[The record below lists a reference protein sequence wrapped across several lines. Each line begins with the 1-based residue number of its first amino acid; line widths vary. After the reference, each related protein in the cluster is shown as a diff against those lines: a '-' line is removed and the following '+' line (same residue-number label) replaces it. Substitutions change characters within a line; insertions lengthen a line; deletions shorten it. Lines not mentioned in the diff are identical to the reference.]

1 MSTDLLCTL
10 ADLIGPAHVLT
21 GTDMAPYAFDW
32 RQREESHPVAVLRP
46 GSTAEVA
53 AIVRLCAERRVPI
66 VPQGGNTG
74 LVGGTIA
81 EKGTGSVLLNLGRL
95 NRIRT
100 LDATD
105 YTMTAEAGCVL
116 ADIQAA
122 AAAAD
127 RYFPLSLGA
136 EGTCMLGGNLSS
148 NAGGI
153 LTLRYGNARDLVLGL
168 EVVLPD
174 GRVWNGLRTLRKDN
188 SGYDLKHLFLGA
200 EGTLGI
206 ITAASVKL
214 YPRPRQIET
223 ALIAVPSPAAA
234 VALLGL
240 ARTGTGDS
248 LSAFELM
255 PRFTFDGSREILG
268 RDQDPLSAPSPWY
281 VLLEA
286 SSGMAGPTLRGQVE
300 AVLET
305 ALNQGLVTDAIF
317 ADSMEQQRKLWLI
330 RESLPEIGRKIGG
343 AVHTDVS
350 VPVSRIPDFLSATIA
365 AVTAYM
371 PGIRP
376 YPFGHAGDG
385 NIHFNIGRPADM
397 EGAAY
402 LAHAHAISD
411 LVYDQALAHGGSIS
425 AEHGIG
431 NHKAAELPRIKDPVE
446 LDLMRKMK
454 ELLDPDGIMN
464 PGKVLLRE
472 GG

>member
-1 MSTDLLCTL
+1 MATDLLDRL
-10 ADLIGPAHVLT
+10 RNLIGPAHVLT
-21 GTDMAPYAFDW
+21 GADMAPYAFDW
-32 RQREESHPVAVLRP
+32 RQRQESKPLAVLRP
-46 GSTAEVA
+46 TDTAQVA
-53 AIVRLCAERRVPI
+53 AIVALCAGRRVPI

-74 LVGGTIA
+74 LVGGTVA
-81 EKGTGSVLLNLGRL
+81 VEGTGAVILNLGRL
-95 NRIRT
+95 NRIRA
-100 LDATD
+100 LDAAD
-105 YTMTAEAGCVL
+105 YTITAEAGCVL

-174 GRVWNGLRTLRKDN
+174 GRVWQGLRTLRKDN

-206 ITAASVKL
+206 VTAASLKL
-214 YPRPRQIET
+214 YPRPRQVET
-223 ALIAVPSPAAA
+223 ALIAVPDPAAA
-234 VALLGL
+234 VTLLGL
-240 ARTGTGDS
+240 ARAGTGDS

-255 PRFTFDGSREILG
+255 PRFAIDGARAILG

-286 SSGMAGPTLRGQVE
+286 SSGMAGPALRAQVE
-300 AVLET
+300 AVLEA
-305 ALNQGLVTDAIF
+305 ALEQGAVTDAVF
-317 ADSMEQQRKLWLI
+317 ADSGEQVRKLWLI
-330 RESLPEIGRKIGG
+330 REGLPEIGRKIGG

-350 VPVSRIPDFLSATIA
+350 VPVSRVPDFLAATLA
-365 AVTAYM
+365 AVAAYM

-376 YPFGHAGDG
+376 YPFGHVGDG
-385 NIHFNIGRPADM
+385 NIHFNIARPADM
-397 EGAAY
+397 AGDAY
-402 LAHAHAISD
+402 LAHAHAITD
-411 LVYDQALAHGGSIS
+411 LVHAQVLAHGGSIS

-431 NHKAAELPRIKDPVE
+431 NYKAGELARIKDPVE
-446 LDLMRKMK
+446 MDLMRAVKRM
-454 ELLDPDGIMN
+454 LDPDGIMN
-464 PGKVLLRE
+464 PGKVLLP
-472 GG
+472 

>member
-1 MSTDLLCTL
+1 MNALLSDF
-10 ADLIGPAHVLT
+10 ADLIGPRNVLT
-21 GTDMAPYAFDW
+21 GADMAPYAFDW
-32 RQREESHPVAVLRP
+32 RRREESHPLAVLRP
-46 GSTAEVA
+46 GSTDEVS
-53 AIVRLCAERRVPI
+53 AIVRLCAERHVPI

-74 LVGGTIA
+74 LVGGTVVRRD
-81 EKGTGSVLLNLGRL
+81 KGAVLLNLGRL
-95 NRIRT
+95 NRIRA
-100 LDATD
+100 LDAAD
-105 YTMTAEAGCVL
+105 YTMVAEAGCIL

-122 AAAAD
+122 AQAAD

-188 SGYDLKHLFLGA
+188 SGYDLKHLLLGA

-223 ALIAVPSPAAA
+223 ALIAVPNPAAA

-255 PRFTFDGSREILG
+255 PRFAFDGSREILG

-305 ALNQGLVTDAIF
+305 ALERGLVTDAIF

-350 VPVSRIPDFLSATIA
+350 VPVSRIPDFLSATID

-376 YPFGHAGDG
+376 YPFGHVGDG
-385 NIHFNIGRPADM
+385 NIHFNVGRPAGMD
-397 EGAAY
+397 GAAY

-411 LVYDQALAHGGSIS
+411 LVHEQALSHGGSIS

-431 NHKAAELPRIKDPVE
+431 NHKAEDLARIKDPVE
-446 LDLMRKMK
+446 LDLMRKVK
-454 ELLDPDGIMN
+454 GLLDPDGIMN
-464 PGKVLLRE
+464 PGKMLLP
-472 GG
+472 

>member
-1 MSTDLLCTL
+1 MMADLL
-10 ADLIGPAHVLT
+10 AAFAEKIGPAHVLT
-21 GTDMAPYAFDW
+21 GEAMAPYAFDW
-32 RQREESHPVAVLRP
+32 RKRQESRPLAVLRP

-53 AIVRLCAERRVPI
+53 ALVSLCAERRVPL

-74 LVGGTIA
+74 LVGGTVAA
-81 EKGTGSVLLNLGRL
+81 EGAVILNLGRL
-95 NRIRT
+95 NRIRA
-100 LDATD
+100 LDAAD
-105 YTMTAEAGCVL
+105 YTMIAEAGCLL

-122 AAAAD
+122 AAVAD
-127 RYFPLSLGA
+127 RLFPLSLGA

-206 ITAASVKL
+206 ITAASLKL
-214 YPRPRQIET
+214 YPRPRQTET
-223 ALIAVPSPAAA
+223 ALVAVPSPSAAI
-234 VALLGL
+234 ALLNL

-255 PRFTFDGSREILG
+255 PRFTFDGSRDILG
-268 RDQDPLSAPSPWY
+268 RDQDPFSASSPWY

-286 SSGMAGPTLRGQVE
+286 GSGMAGPLLRQQLQG
-300 AVLET
+300 VLEA
-305 ALNQGLVTDAIF
+305 ALEQGLVSDAIF
-317 ADSMEQQRKLWLI
+317 ADSLEQVRRLWLI

-343 AVHTDVS
+343 AIHTDVS
-350 VPVSRIPDFLSATIA
+350 VPVSRIPDFLAATIA

-371 PGIRP
+371 PGARP

-385 NIHFNIGRPADM
+385 NIHFNIGRPVDM
-397 EGAAY
+397 DGARY
-402 LAHAHAISD
+402 LAHAHAITD
-411 LVYDQALAHGGSIS
+411 LVHAQALAHGGSIS

-431 NHKAAELPRIKDPVE
+431 NHKAEELVRIKDPVE
-446 LDLMRKMK
+446 LSLMRAVKAT
-454 ELLDPDGIMN
+454 LDPTGIMN
-464 PGKVLLRE
+464 PGKVLAS
-472 GG
+472 

>member
-1 MSTDLLCTL
+1 MSDLLSAL
-10 ADLIGPAHVLT
+10 ARLIGPSHVLT
-21 GTDMAPYAFDW
+21 GSDMAPYAFDW
-32 RQREESHPVAVLRP
+32 RRREESHPLAVLRP

-53 AIVRLCAERRVPI
+53 ALVGLCAERRVPI

-74 LVGGTIA
+74 LVGGTVVRQ
-81 EKGTGSVLLNLGRL
+81 GTGAILLNLGRL

-100 LDATD
+100 LDAAD
-105 YTMTAEAGCVL
+105 YTLTAEAGCVL
-116 ADIQAA
+116 ADLQAA
-122 AAAAD
+122 AQAAD
-127 RYFPLSLGA
+127 RYFPLSLGS

-234 VALLGL
+234 VTLLGL

-255 PRFTFDGSREILG
+255 PRFAFDGSREILG

-286 SSGMAGPTLRGQVE
+286 SSGRAGPLLRGQVE

-305 ALNQGLVTDAIF
+305 ALDQGLVTDAIF

-350 VPVSRIPDFLSATIA
+350 VPVSRIQDFLTATID
-365 AVTAYM
+365 AVSAYM

-376 YPFGHAGDG
+376 YPFGHVGDG
-385 NIHFNIGRPADM
+385 NIHFNVGRPAAMD
-397 EGAAY
+397 GAAY
-402 LAHAHAISD
+402 LTHAHAISD
-411 LVYDQALAHGGSIS
+411 LVHEQVLAHGGSIS

-431 NHKAAELPRIKDPVE
+431 NHKAEELARIKDPVE
-446 LDLMRKMK
+446 LDLMRKVK
-454 ELLDPDGIMN
+454 GLLDPDGIMN
-464 PGKVLLRE
+464 PGKMLLR
-472 GG
+472 